1 MSSWS
6 PKEFK
11 TRSLKGYKIAVLEEL
26 KDGDTYYLK
35 DPFRSTMIKKM
46 QCEHDFQKSLGVL
59 SYYLRALEVQIEQGL
74 IWVKE

>member
-35 DPFRSTMIKKM
+35 DPLRSTMSHKN
-46 QCEHDFQKSLGVL
+46 ES
-59 SYYLRALEVQIEQGL
+59 RT
-74 IWVKE
+74 